1 MTRVVLAA
9 AYRTP
14 IGVFGGAFKDVP
26 AYDLGATL
34 IEHIIK
40 ETGLNPSE
48 IDEVIIGNVLQAGQ
62 GQNPARIAGLP
73 ETVPAFT
80 VNKVCGS
87 GLKSIQLAY
96 QSIVTGENDIVL
108 AGGMENMS
116 QSPMLVNNSRFGFKM
131 GHQSMV
137 DSMVY
142 DGLTDVFNQYHMGI
156 TAENLVEQYGI
167 SREEQDTFAVNS
179 QHKAVRAQQNGE
191 FDSEIVPVSIPQRK
205 GEPILVT
212 KDEGVRE
219 NVSVEKL
226 SRLRPAFKKDGT
238 VTAGN
243 ASGINDGAA
252 MMLVMSEDKA
262 KELNIEP
269 LAVLDGF
276 GSHGVDPSIMGI
288 APVGAV
294 EKALKRSKKELSDI
308 DVFELNEAFAAQ
320 LLAVDRELKLPPEKV
335 NVKGGAIA
343 LGHPIGASGARVLVT
358 LLHQLN
364 DEVETGLTS
373 LVAVKLSLQLYQ
385 SINNK
390 KTGYHNS
397 INYML
402 A

>member
-62 GQNPARIAGLP
+62 GQNPARIAAMKGGLP

-179 QHKAVRAQQNGE
+179 QQKAVRAQQNGE
-191 FDSEIVPVSIPQRK
+191 FDSEIVPVSITQRK

-320 LLAVDRELKLPPEKV
+320 SLAVDRELKLPPEKV

-373 LVAVKLSLQLYQ
+373 LCIGGGQAIAAVVSKY
-385 SINNK
+385 K
-390 KTGYHNS
+390 
-397 INYML
+397 
-402 A
+402 

>member
-62 GQNPARIAGLP
+62 GQNPARIAAMKGGLP

-179 QHKAVRAQQNGE
+179 QQKAVRAQQNGE

-205 GEPILVT
+205 DEPIVVT

-276 GSHGVDPSIMGI
+276 GTHGVDPSIMGI

-320 LLAVDRELKLPPEKV
+320 SLAVDRELKLPPEKV

-373 LVAVKLSLQLYQ
+373 LCIGGGQAIAAVVSKY
-385 SINNK
+385 K
-390 KTGYHNS
+390 
-397 INYML
+397 
-402 A
+402 

>member
-26 AYDLGATL
+26 AYDLGAIL

-48 IDEVIIGNVLQAGQ
+48 INEVIIGNVLQAGQ
-62 GQNPARIAGLP
+62 GQNPARIAAMKGGLP

-179 QHKAVRAQQNGE
+179 QQKAVRAQQNGE

-205 GEPILVT
+205 GEPIVVT

-252 MMLVMSEDKA
+252 MILVMSEDKA

-320 LLAVDRELKLPPEKV
+320 SLAVDRELKLPPEKV

-373 LVAVKLSLQLYQ
+373 LCIGGGQAIAAVVSKY
-385 SINNK
+385 K
-390 KTGYHNS
+390 
-397 INYML
+397 
-402 A
+402 

>member
-34 IEHIIK
+34 IEYIIK

-62 GQNPARIAGLP
+62 GQNPARIAAMKGGLP

-179 QHKAVRAQQNGE
+179 QQKAVRAQQNGE

-205 GEPILVT
+205 GEPIVVT

-320 LLAVDRELKLPPEKV
+320 SLAVDRELKLPPEKV

-373 LVAVKLSLQLYQ
+373 LCIGGGQAIAAVVSKY
-385 SINNK
+385 K
-390 KTGYHNS
+390 
-397 INYML
+397 
-402 A
+402 

>member
-48 IDEVIIGNVLQAGQ
+48 INEVIIGNVLQAGQ
-62 GQNPARIAGLP
+62 GQNPARIAAMKGGLP
-73 ETVPAFT
+73 ETVPAFI

-179 QHKAVRAQQNGE
+179 QQKAVRAQQNGG

-205 GEPILVT
+205 GEPIVVS

-294 EKALKRSKKELSDI
+294 EKALKRSEKELSDI

-320 LLAVDRELKLPPEKV
+320 SLAVDRELKLPPEKV

-373 LVAVKLSLQLYQ
+373 LCIGGGQAIAAVVSKY
-385 SINNK
+385 K
-390 KTGYHNS
+390 
-397 INYML
+397 
-402 A
+402 

>member
-1 MTRVVLAA
+1 MTRVVLAV

-62 GQNPARIAGLP
+62 GQNPARIAAMKGGLP

-373 LVAVKLSLQLYQ
+373 LCIGGGQAIAAVVSKY
-385 SINNK
+385 K
-390 KTGYHNS
+390 
-397 INYML
+397 
-402 A
+402 

>member
-1 MTRVVLAA
+1 MTKVVLAA

-40 ETGLNPSE
+40 ETRLNPSD

-62 GQNPARIAGLP
+62 GQNPARIAAMKGGLP

-96 QSIVTGENDIVL
+96 QSILTGENDIVL

-116 QSPMLVNNSRFGFKM
+116 QSPMLVNNGRFGFKM
-131 GHQSMV
+131 GHQTMV

-156 TAENLVEQYGI
+156 TAENLVEQYDI

-179 QHKAVRAQQNGE
+179 QKKAANAQQNGG

-205 GEPILVT
+205 GEPIVVS
-212 KDEGVRE
+212 KDEGVRGDA
-219 NVSVEKL
+219 SVEKL

-252 MMLVMSEDKA
+252 MMLVMSEEKA
-262 KELNIEP
+262 NELNIEP
-269 LAVLDGF
+269 LAVIDGF
-276 GSHGVDPSIMGI
+276 GSHGVDPSVMGI

-294 EKALKRSKKELSDI
+294 EKVLKRSNKELSDI

-320 LLAVDRELKLPPEKV
+320 SLAVDRELKLPQEKV

-373 LVAVKLSLQLYQ
+373 LCIGGGQAIAAVVSKY
-385 SINNK
+385 
-390 KTGYHNS
+390 
-397 INYML
+397 
-402 A
+402 

>member
-62 GQNPARIAGLP
+62 GQNPARIAAMKGGLP

-179 QHKAVRAQQNGE
+179 QQKAVRAQQNGE

-205 GEPILVT
+205 GEPIVVT

-276 GSHGVDPSIMGI
+276 GTHGVDPSIMGI

-320 LLAVDRELKLPPEKV
+320 SLAVDRELKLPPEKV

-373 LVAVKLSLQLYQ
+373 LCIGGGQAIAAVVSKY
-385 SINNK
+385 K
-390 KTGYHNS
+390 
-397 INYML
+397 
-402 A
+402 

>member
-62 GQNPARIAGLP
+62 GQNPARIAAMKGGLP

-205 GEPILVT
+205 GEPIVVT

-373 LVAVKLSLQLYQ
+373 LCIGGGQAIAAVVSKY
-385 SINNK
+385 K
-390 KTGYHNS
+390 
-397 INYML
+397 
-402 A
+402 

>member
-48 IDEVIIGNVLQAGQ
+48 INEVIIGNVLQAGQ
-62 GQNPARIAGLP
+62 GQNPARIAAMKGGLP
-73 ETVPAFT
+73 ETVPVFT

-179 QHKAVRAQQNGE
+179 QKKATNAQQNGG

-205 GEPILVT
+205 GEPIVVT

-320 LLAVDRELKLPPEKV
+320 SLAVDRELKLPPEKV

-373 LVAVKLSLQLYQ
+373 LCIGGGQAIAAVVSKY
-385 SINNK
+385 K
-390 KTGYHNS
+390 
-397 INYML
+397 
-402 A
+402 

>member
-62 GQNPARIAGLP
+62 GQNPARIAAMKGGLP

-191 FDSEIVPVSIPQRK
+191 LDSEIVPVSIPQRK

-373 LVAVKLSLQLYQ
+373 LCIGGGQAIAAVVSKY
-385 SINNK
+385 K
-390 KTGYHNS
+390 
-397 INYML
+397 
-402 A
+402 

>member
-48 IDEVIIGNVLQAGQ
+48 INEVIIGNVLQAGQ
-62 GQNPARIAGLP
+62 GQNPARIAAMKGGLP

-179 QHKAVRAQQNGE
+179 QQKAVRAQQNGE

-205 GEPILVT
+205 GEPIVVT

-252 MMLVMSEDKA
+252 MILVMSEDKV

-320 LLAVDRELKLPPEKV
+320 SLAVDRELKLPPEKV

-373 LVAVKLSLQLYQ
+373 LCIGGGQAIAAVVSKY
-385 SINNK
+385 K
-390 KTGYHNS
+390 
-397 INYML
+397 
-402 A
+402 

>member
-62 GQNPARIAGLP
+62 GQNPARIAAMKGGLP

-96 QSIVTGENDIVL
+96 QSILTGENDIVL

-179 QHKAVRAQQNGE
+179 QQKAVRAQQNGE

-320 LLAVDRELKLPPEKV
+320 SLAVDRELKLPPEKV

-373 LVAVKLSLQLYQ
+373 LCIGGGQAIAAVVSKY
-385 SINNK
+385 K
-390 KTGYHNS
+390 
-397 INYML
+397 
-402 A
+402 

>member
-62 GQNPARIAGLP
+62 GQNPARIAAMKGGLP

-179 QHKAVRAQQNGE
+179 QQKAVRAQQNGE

-205 GEPILVT
+205 GELIVVT

-320 LLAVDRELKLPPEKV
+320 SLAVDRELKLPPEKV

-373 LVAVKLSLQLYQ
+373 LCIGGGQAIAAVISKY
-385 SINNK
+385 K
-390 KTGYHNS
+390 
-397 INYML
+397 
-402 A
+402 

>member
-62 GQNPARIAGLP
+62 GQNPARIAAMKGGLP

-179 QHKAVRAQQNGE
+179 QQKAVRAQQNGE

-262 KELNIEP
+262 KELNIDP

-320 LLAVDRELKLPPEKV
+320 SLAVDRELKLPPEKV

-373 LVAVKLSLQLYQ
+373 LCIGGGQAIAAVVSKY
-385 SINNK
+385 K
-390 KTGYHNS
+390 
-397 INYML
+397 
-402 A
+402 

>member
-48 IDEVIIGNVLQAGQ
+48 INEVIIGNVLQAGQ
-62 GQNPARIAGLP
+62 GQNPARIAAMKGGLP

-320 LLAVDRELKLPPEKV
+320 SLAVDRELKLPPEKV

-373 LVAVKLSLQLYQ
+373 LCIGGGQAIAAVVSKY
-385 SINNK
+385 K
-390 KTGYHNS
+390 
-397 INYML
+397 
-402 A
+402 

>member
-62 GQNPARIAGLP
+62 GQNPARIAAMKGGLP

-179 QHKAVRAQQNGE
+179 QHKALRAQQNGE

-205 GEPILVT
+205 GEPIVVT

-294 EKALKRSKKELSDI
+294 ENALKRSKKELSDI

-320 LLAVDRELKLPPEKV
+320 SLAVDRELKLPPEKV

-373 LVAVKLSLQLYQ
+373 LCIGGGQAIAAVVSKY
-385 SINNK
+385 K
-390 KTGYHNS
+390 
-397 INYML
+397 
-402 A
+402 

>member
-62 GQNPARIAGLP
+62 GQNPARIAAMKGGLP

-226 SRLRPAFKKDGT
+226 SRLRPTFKKDGT

-373 LVAVKLSLQLYQ
+373 LCIGGGQAIAAVVSKY
-385 SINNK
+385 K
-390 KTGYHNS
+390 
-397 INYML
+397 
-402 A
+402 

>member
-62 GQNPARIAGLP
+62 GQNPARIAAMKGGLP

-179 QHKAVRAQQNGE
+179 QKKAANAQQNGG

-205 GEPILVT
+205 GEPIVVT

-320 LLAVDRELKLPPEKV
+320 SLAVDRELKLPPEKV

-373 LVAVKLSLQLYQ
+373 LCIGGGQAIAAVVSKY
-385 SINNK
+385 K
-390 KTGYHNS
+390 
-397 INYML
+397 
-402 A
+402 

>member
-62 GQNPARIAGLP
+62 GQNPARIAAMKGGLP

-205 GEPILVT
+205 GEPIVVT

-320 LLAVDRELKLPPEKV
+320 SLAVDRELKLPPEKV

-373 LVAVKLSLQLYQ
+373 LCIGGGQAIAAVVSKY
-385 SINNK
+385 K
-390 KTGYHNS
+390 
-397 INYML
+397 
-402 A
+402 

>member
-48 IDEVIIGNVLQAGQ
+48 INEVIIGNVLQAGQ
-62 GQNPARIAGLP
+62 GQNPARIAAMKGGLP

-179 QHKAVRAQQNGE
+179 QQKAVRAQQNGG
-191 FDSEIVPVSIPQRK
+191 FDSEIVLVSIPQRK
-205 GEPILVT
+205 GEPIVVS

-276 GSHGVDPSIMGI
+276 GSHGVDHSIMGI

-294 EKALKRSKKELSDI
+294 EKALKRSEKELSDI

-320 LLAVDRELKLPPEKV
+320 SLAVDRELKLPPEKV

-373 LVAVKLSLQLYQ
+373 LCIGGGQAIAAVVSKY
-385 SINNK
+385 K
-390 KTGYHNS
+390 
-397 INYML
+397 
-402 A
+402 

>member
-48 IDEVIIGNVLQAGQ
+48 INEVIIGNVLQAGQ
-62 GQNPARIAGLP
+62 GQNPARIAAMKGGLP

-179 QHKAVRAQQNGE
+179 QKKAANAQQNGG

-205 GEPILVT
+205 GEPIVVS
-212 KDEGVRE
+212 KDEGVRGDA
-219 NVSVEKL
+219 SVEKL

-320 LLAVDRELKLPPEKV
+320 SLAVDRELKLPPEKV

-373 LVAVKLSLQLYQ
+373 LCIGGGQAIAAVVSKY
-385 SINNK
+385 K
-390 KTGYHNS
+390 
-397 INYML
+397 
-402 A
+402 

>member
-62 GQNPARIAGLP
+62 GQNPARIAAMKGGLP

-179 QHKAVRAQQNGE
+179 QQKAVRAQQNGE

-320 LLAVDRELKLPPEKV
+320 SLAVDRELKLPPEKV

-343 LGHPIGASGARVLVT
+343 LGHPIGASGSRVLVT

-373 LVAVKLSLQLYQ
+373 LCIGGGQAIAAVVSKY
-385 SINNK
+385 K
-390 KTGYHNS
+390 
-397 INYML
+397 
-402 A
+402 

>member
-14 IGVFGGAFKDVP
+14 IGVFGGAFKDVS

-62 GQNPARIAGLP
+62 GQNPARIAAMKGGLP

-179 QHKAVRAQQNGE
+179 QQKAVRAQQNGE

-205 GEPILVT
+205 GEPIVVT

-269 LAVLDGF
+269 LTVLDGF

-320 LLAVDRELKLPPEKV
+320 SLAVDRELKLPPEKV

-373 LVAVKLSLQLYQ
+373 LCIGGGQAIAAVVSKY
-385 SINNK
+385 K
-390 KTGYHNS
+390 
-397 INYML
+397 
-402 A
+402 

>member
-48 IDEVIIGNVLQAGQ
+48 IDEVIIGNVLQVGQ
-62 GQNPARIAGLP
+62 GQNPARIAAMKGGLP

-179 QHKAVRAQQNGE
+179 QQKAVRAQQNGE

-205 GEPILVT
+205 GEPIVVT

-320 LLAVDRELKLPPEKV
+320 SLAVDRELKLPPEKV

-373 LVAVKLSLQLYQ
+373 LCIGGGQAIAAVVSKY
-385 SINNK
+385 K
-390 KTGYHNS
+390 
-397 INYML
+397 
-402 A
+402 

>member
-62 GQNPARIAGLP
+62 GQNPARIAAMKGGLP

-142 DGLTDVFNQYHMGI
+142 DGLTDVFNQYHMSI

-179 QHKAVRAQQNGE
+179 QQKAVRAQQNGE

-320 LLAVDRELKLPPEKV
+320 SLAVDRELKLPPEKV

-373 LVAVKLSLQLYQ
+373 LCIGGGQAIAAVVSKY
-385 SINNK
+385 K
-390 KTGYHNS
+390 
-397 INYML
+397 
-402 A
+402 

>member
-62 GQNPARIAGLP
+62 GQNPARIAAMKGGLP

-142 DGLTDVFNQYHMGI
+142 DGLTDVLNQYHMGI

-205 GEPILVT
+205 GEPIVVT

-276 GSHGVDPSIMGI
+276 GTHGVDPSIMGI

-320 LLAVDRELKLPPEKV
+320 SLAVDRELKLPPEKV

-373 LVAVKLSLQLYQ
+373 LCIGGGQAIAAVVSKY
-385 SINNK
+385 K
-390 KTGYHNS
+390 
-397 INYML
+397 
-402 A
+402 

>member
-1 MTRVVLAA
+1 MTKVVLAA

-14 IGVFGGAFKDVP
+14 IGVFGGAFKGVP

-40 ETGLNPSE
+40 ETRLNPSD

-62 GQNPARIAGLP
+62 GQNPARIAAMKGGLP

-96 QSIVTGENDIVL
+96 QSILTGENDIVL

-116 QSPMLVNNSRFGFKM
+116 QSPMLVNNGRFGFKM
-131 GHQSMV
+131 GHQTMV

-156 TAENLVEQYGI
+156 TAENLVEQYDI

-179 QHKAVRAQQNGE
+179 QKKAANAQQNGG

-205 GEPILVT
+205 GEPIVVS
-212 KDEGVRE
+212 KDEGVRGDA
-219 NVSVEKL
+219 SVEKL

-252 MMLVMSEDKA
+252 MMLVMSEEKA
-262 KELNIEP
+262 NELNIEP

-276 GSHGVDPSIMGI
+276 GSHGVDPSVMGI

-294 EKALKRSKKELSDI
+294 EKVLKHSNKELNDI

-320 LLAVDRELKLPPEKV
+320 SLAVDRELKLPQEKV

-373 LVAVKLSLQLYQ
+373 LCIGGGQAIAAVVSKY
-385 SINNK
+385 
-390 KTGYHNS
+390 
-397 INYML
+397 
-402 A
+402 

>member
-48 IDEVIIGNVLQAGQ
+48 INEVIIGNVLQAGQ
-62 GQNPARIAGLP
+62 GQNPARIAAMKGGLP

-179 QHKAVRAQQNGE
+179 QQKAVRAQQNGE

-205 GEPILVT
+205 GEPIVIT

-252 MMLVMSEDKA
+252 MILVMSEDKA

-320 LLAVDRELKLPPEKV
+320 SLAVDRELKLPPEKV

-373 LVAVKLSLQLYQ
+373 LCIGGGQAIAAVVSKY
-385 SINNK
+385 K
-390 KTGYHNS
+390 
-397 INYML
+397 
-402 A
+402 

>member
-62 GQNPARIAGLP
+62 GQNPARIAAMKGGLP

-179 QHKAVRAQQNGE
+179 QQKAVRAQQNGE

-205 GEPILVT
+205 GEPIVVT

-308 DVFELNEAFAAQ
+308 DIFELNEAFAAQ
-320 LLAVDRELKLPPEKV
+320 SLAVDRELKLPPEKV

-373 LVAVKLSLQLYQ
+373 LCIGGGQAIAAVVSKY
-385 SINNK
+385 K
-390 KTGYHNS
+390 
-397 INYML
+397 
-402 A
+402 

>member
-62 GQNPARIAGLP
+62 GQNPARIAAMKGGLP

-179 QHKAVRAQQNGE
+179 QQKAVRAQQNGE

-276 GSHGVDPSIMGI
+276 GSHGVDSSIMGI

-320 LLAVDRELKLPPEKV
+320 SLAVDRELKLPPEKV

-373 LVAVKLSLQLYQ
+373 LCIGGGQAIAAVVSKY
-385 SINNK
+385 K
-390 KTGYHNS
+390 
-397 INYML
+397 
-402 A
+402 

>member
-14 IGVFGGAFKDVP
+14 IGVFGSAFKDVP

-62 GQNPARIAGLP
+62 GQNPARIAAMKGGLP

-373 LVAVKLSLQLYQ
+373 LCIGGGQAIAAVVSKY
-385 SINNK
+385 K
-390 KTGYHNS
+390 
-397 INYML
+397 
-402 A
+402 

>member
-62 GQNPARIAGLP
+62 GQNPARIAAMKGGLP

-262 KELNIEP
+262 KELNIKP

-373 LVAVKLSLQLYQ
+373 LCIGGGQAIAAVVSKY
-385 SINNK
+385 K
-390 KTGYHNS
+390 
-397 INYML
+397 
-402 A
+402 

>member
-48 IDEVIIGNVLQAGQ
+48 INEVIIGNVLQAGQ
-62 GQNPARIAGLP
+62 GQNPARIAAMKGGLP

-179 QHKAVRAQQNGE
+179 QQKAVRAQQNGE

-205 GEPILVT
+205 GEPIVVT

-269 LAVLDGF
+269 LAVLYGF

-320 LLAVDRELKLPPEKV
+320 SLAVDRELKLPPEKV

-373 LVAVKLSLQLYQ
+373 LCIGGGQAIAAVVSKY
-385 SINNK
+385 K
-390 KTGYHNS
+390 
-397 INYML
+397 
-402 A
+402 

>member
-62 GQNPARIAGLP
+62 GQNPARIAAMKGGLP

-262 KELNIEP
+262 KKLNIEP

-373 LVAVKLSLQLYQ
+373 LCIGGGQAIAAVVSKY
-385 SINNK
+385 K
-390 KTGYHNS
+390 
-397 INYML
+397 
-402 A
+402 

>member
-62 GQNPARIAGLP
+62 GQNPARIAAMKGGLP
-73 ETVPAFT
+73 ETVSAFT

-205 GEPILVT
+205 GEPIVVT

-276 GSHGVDPSIMGI
+276 GTHGVDPSIMGI

-320 LLAVDRELKLPPEKV
+320 SLAVDRELKLPPEKV

-373 LVAVKLSLQLYQ
+373 LCIGGGQAIAAVVSKY
-385 SINNK
+385 K
-390 KTGYHNS
+390 
-397 INYML
+397 
-402 A
+402 

>member
-62 GQNPARIAGLP
+62 GQNPARIAAMKGGLP

-179 QHKAVRAQQNGE
+179 QQKAVRAQQNGE
-191 FDSEIVPVSIPQRK
+191 CDSEIVPVSIPQRK
-205 GEPILVT
+205 GEPIVVT

-276 GSHGVDPSIMGI
+276 GTHGVDPSIMGI

-320 LLAVDRELKLPPEKV
+320 SLAVDRELKLPPEKV

-373 LVAVKLSLQLYQ
+373 LCIGGGQAIAAVVSKY
-385 SINNK
+385 K
-390 KTGYHNS
+390 
-397 INYML
+397 
-402 A
+402 

>member
-62 GQNPARIAGLP
+62 GQNPARIAAMKGGLP

-179 QHKAVRAQQNGE
+179 QQKAVRAQQNGE

-205 GEPILVT
+205 GEPIVVT

-320 LLAVDRELKLPPEKV
+320 SLAVDRELKLPPEKV

-364 DEVETGLTS
+364 DEVETGL
-373 LVAVKLSLQLYQ
+373 
-385 SINNK
+385 
-390 KTGYHNS
+390 
-397 INYML
+397 
-402 A
+402 

>member
-62 GQNPARIAGLP
+62 GQNPARIAAMKGGLP

-179 QHKAVRAQQNGE
+179 QQKAVRAQQNGE

-205 GEPILVT
+205 GEPIVVT

-252 MMLVMSEDKA
+252 MMLVMSEDKT

-276 GSHGVDPSIMGI
+276 GTHGVDPSIMGI

-320 LLAVDRELKLPPEKV
+320 SLAVDRELKLPPEKV

-373 LVAVKLSLQLYQ
+373 LCIGGGQAIAAVVSKY
-385 SINNK
+385 K
-390 KTGYHNS
+390 
-397 INYML
+397 
-402 A
+402 